1 MHRACKS
8 IKDWASCKCAESRRA
23 ELTVIYTSERV
34 QRMEE
39 QEDGDEGGGGGRS
52 EGERRDALALAH
64 ALQSRD
70 MAVVLQGRR
79 GPFLLTVM
87 MTGPPTRGGRR
98 DAQEMKRPSRP
109 PPCSRSTCGARAA
122 LLNDVSLRFR
132 LSRLCC
138 TLRARAQLQR
148 RLAAEQRARREH
160 GATAPHARSH
170 RPEERGGGAAQ
181 GAELTEE
188 EKSLHP
194 FKGTFSL
201 AYGVFFSLNGVA
213 VSMATSAVPGDNL
226 PTYKLV
232 VVGDGGVGK
241 SALTIQFFQK
251 IFVPDY
257 DPTIEDSYLKHTEI
271 DGQWAILD
279 VLDTAGQEEFS
290 AMREQYMRTGDG
302 FLIVFSV
309 TDKASFEHVDRF
321 HQLIL
326 RVKDRES
333 FPMVLVANKVDLVH
347 LRKITSEQGR
357 EMAMKHSITYIETSA
372 KDPPMNVDK
381 AFHELVRVIR
391 QQVPE
396 RAQKKKKKTKWR
408 ADRPSGSARL
418 HCVLL

>member
-1 MHRACKS
+1 
-8 IKDWASCKCAESRRA
+8 
-23 ELTVIYTSERV
+23 
-34 QRMEE
+34 
-39 QEDGDEGGGGGRS
+39 
-52 EGERRDALALAH
+52 
-64 ALQSRD
+64 
-70 MAVVLQGRR
+70 
-79 GPFLLTVM
+79 
-87 MTGPPTRGGRR
+87 
-98 DAQEMKRPSRP
+98 
-109 PPCSRSTCGARAA
+109 
-122 LLNDVSLRFR
+122 
-132 LSRLCC
+132 
-138 TLRARAQLQR
+138 
-148 RLAAEQRARREH
+148 
-160 GATAPHARSH
+160 
-170 RPEERGGGAAQ
+170 
-181 GAELTEE
+181 
-188 EKSLHP
+188 
-194 FKGTFSL
+194 
-201 AYGVFFSLNGVA
+201 
-213 VSMATSAVPGDNL
+213 MATSALPSDNL

-326 RVKDRES
+326 RVKDREA

-347 LRKITSEQGR
+347 LRKVTSDQGQ
-357 EMAMKHSITYIETSA
+357 EMAAKHNITYIETSA

-396 RAQKKKKKTKWR
+396 RHLKKKKKMKWR
-408 ADRPSGSARL
+408 AERSAGSHRF
-418 HCVLL
+418 HCAIL

>member
-1 MHRACKS
+1 MSHFVVGSSAPLSFCFYLQPLAMICR
-8 IKDWASCKCAESRRA
+8 
-23 ELTVIYTSERV
+23 LH
-34 QRMEE
+34 
-39 QEDGDEGGGGGRS
+39 GDEQAAATKK
-52 EGERRDALALAH
+52 ALTSLSPAL
-64 ALQSRD
+64 LCCQS
-70 MAVVLQGRR
+70 
-79 GPFLLTVM
+79 PFISL
-87 MTGPPTRGGRR
+87 PPTPFFLFCPPFQPGVSH
-98 DAQEMKRPSRP
+98 QPPS
-109 PPCSRSTCGARAA
+109 S
-122 LLNDVSLRFR
+122 LLPTTV
-132 LSRLCC
+132 
-138 TLRARAQLQR
+138 
-148 RLAAEQRARREH
+148 E
-160 GATAPHARSH
+160 
-170 RPEERGGGAAQ
+170 
-181 GAELTEE
+181 
-188 EKSLHP
+188 
-194 FKGTFSL
+194 
-201 AYGVFFSLNGVA
+201 VA
-213 VSMATSAVPGDNL
+213 MATSAVPSDNL

-326 RVKDRES
+326 RVKDREA

-347 LRKITSEQGR
+347 LRKVTSDQGQ
-357 EMAMKHSITYIETSA
+357 EMAAKHNITYIETSA

-396 RAQKKKKKTKWR
+396 RNQKKKKKMKWR
-408 ADRPSGSARL
+408 AERSTGSHRF
-418 HCVLL
+418 HCAIL